1 MKQQQEFRYIAGE
14 IVRLGDKVR
23 SVAGREGVVTEI
35 LIAGTDLANQFHCA
49 NGGVLIME
57 DWSSVKSPVSS
68 VCPAMKTGTMYR
80 SSPGLTPRP
89 STEVPPVPGE
99 VPEMTI

>member
-1 MKQQQEFRYIAGE
+1 MKQQQEFRYAGGE

-35 LIAGTDLANQFHCA
+35 LIAGTALAKQFHCA

-57 DWSSVKSPVSS
+57 DWDGVKSPRVICLPGDEDWDDVSLLGRAAS
-68 VCPAMKTGTMYR
+68 
-80 SSPGLTPRP
+80 
-89 STEVPPVPGE
+89 
-99 VPEMTI
+99 